1 MIEKFDS
8 IKGFLDLNEG
18 IALYEEVKRVSEN
31 NFCVEIGSYCGKS
44 TCFIG
49 QACKENKSKLIT
61 IDHHKG
67 SEEQQLGELYFDAE
81 VYDEKLGRVNT
92 LPLLEKNLAKFD
104 LEDVVKPLVMDSISA
119 SKIVENNA
127 DLIFIDG
134 SHTFESA
141 ESDYELWKN
150 KIKKGGTLAIH
161 DVYDSEDEGGQA
173 PNKIFKQSLNE
184 GFNFIKRVKSLV
196 LLQKSN
202 YQGLLFFGH
211 II

>member
-92 LPLLEKNLAKFD
+92 LPLLIKSLAKFD

-184 GFNFIKRVKSLV
+184 GFDFMKRVKSLV

-202 YQGLLFFGH
+202 
-211 II
+211 

>member
-1 MIEKFDS
+1 MIKKFDS

-161 DVYDSEDEGGQA
+161 DIYDSEDEGGQA

-184 GFNFIKRVKSLV
+184 GFNLLKRVKSLV

-202 YQGLLFFGH
+202 
-211 II
+211 

>member
-18 IALYEEVKRVSEN
+18 IALYDEVKRVSDN

-184 GFNFIKRVKSLV
+184 GFNFMKRVKSLV

-202 YQGLLFFGH
+202 
-211 II
+211 

>member
-173 PNKIFKQSLNE
+173 PNKIFKESLNE

-202 YQGLLFFGH
+202 
-211 II
+211 

>member
-18 IALYEEVKRVSEN
+18 IALYEEVKRVSKN

-184 GFNFIKRVKSLV
+184 GFNFMKRVKSLV

-202 YQGLLFFGH
+202 
-211 II
+211 

>member
-92 LPLLEKNLAKFD
+92 LPLLIKNLAKSD
-104 LEDVVKPLVMDSISA
+104 IEDVVKPLVMDSISA

-184 GFNFIKRVKSLV
+184 GFNFMKRVKSLV

-202 YQGLLFFGH
+202 
-211 II
+211 

>member
-119 SKIVENNA
+119 SKIIENNA

-161 DVYDSEDEGGQA
+161 DIYDSEDEGGQA

-184 GFNFIKRVKSLV
+184 VFNFIKRVKSLV

-202 YQGLLFFGH
+202 
-211 II
+211 

>member
-1 MIEKFDS
+1 MIKKFDS

-127 DLIFIDG
+127 DFIFIDG

-184 GFNFIKRVKSLV
+184 GFNFMKRVKSLV

-202 YQGLLFFGH
+202 
-211 II
+211 

>member
-18 IALYEEVKRVSEN
+18 IALYEEVKKVSEN

-202 YQGLLFFGH
+202 
-211 II
+211 

>member
-1 MIEKFDS
+1 MIEKFNS

-141 ESDYELWKN
+141 ESDYKLWKN

-161 DVYDSEDEGGQA
+161 DIYDSEDEGGQA
-173 PNKIFKQSLNE
+173 PNKIFKQSLKD

-202 YQGLLFFGH
+202 
-211 II
+211 

>member
-81 VYDEKLGRVNT
+81 VYDKKLGRVNT

-202 YQGLLFFGH
+202 
-211 II
+211 

>member
-1 MIEKFDS
+1 MIEKFNS

-104 LEDVVKPLVMDSISA
+104 LEDIVKPLVMDSISA

-184 GFNFIKRVKSLV
+184 GFNFMKRVKSLV

-202 YQGLLFFGH
+202 
-211 II
+211 

>member
-67 SEEQQLGELYFDAE
+67 SEEQQLGELYFDPE

-104 LEDVVKPLVMDSISA
+104 LEEVVKPLVMDSISA

-141 ESDYELWKN
+141 ESDYKLWKN

-161 DVYDSEDEGGQA
+161 DIYDSEDEGGQA

-184 GFNFIKRVKSLV
+184 GFNFMKRVKSLV

-202 YQGLLFFGH
+202 
-211 II
+211 

>member
-1 MIEKFDS
+1 MIKKFDS

-184 GFNFIKRVKSLV
+184 GFNFMKRIKSLV

-202 YQGLLFFGH
+202 
-211 II
+211 

>member
-92 LPLLEKNLAKFD
+92 LPLLIKSLAKFD

-184 GFNFIKRVKSLV
+184 GFNFMKRVKSLV

-202 YQGLLFFGH
+202 
-211 II
+211 

>member
-161 DVYDSEDEGGQA
+161 DVYDTEDEGGQA
-173 PNKIFKQSLNE
+173 PNRIFKQSLNE
-184 GFNFIKRVKSLV
+184 GFNFMKRVKSLV

-202 YQGLLFFGH
+202 
-211 II
+211 

>member
-31 NFCVEIGSYCGKS
+31 NCCVEIGSYCGKS

-104 LEDVVKPLVMDSISA
+104 LEEVVKPLVMDSISA

-150 KIKKGGTLAIH
+150 KIKRGGTLAIH

-184 GFNFIKRVKSLV
+184 GFNFMKRVKSLV

-202 YQGLLFFGH
+202 
-211 II
+211 

>member
-92 LPLLEKNLAKFD
+92 LPLLIKNLAKFD

-161 DVYDSEDEGGQA
+161 DIYDSEDEGGQA

-196 LLQKSN
+196 LLQKSD
-202 YQGLLFFGH
+202 
-211 II
+211 

>member
-1 MIEKFDS
+1 MMEKFDS

-134 SHTFESA
+134 SPTFESA

-184 GFNFIKRVKSLV
+184 GFNFMKRVKSLV

-202 YQGLLFFGH
+202 
-211 II
+211 

>member
-1 MIEKFDS
+1 MIKKFDS

-202 YQGLLFFGH
+202 
-211 II
+211 

>member
-92 LPLLEKNLAKFD
+92 LPLLKRIL
-104 LEDVVKPLVMDSISA
+104 LS
-119 SKIVENNA
+119 
-127 DLIFIDG
+127 LI
-134 SHTFESA
+134 
-141 ESDYELWKN
+141 
-150 KIKKGGTLAIH
+150 
-161 DVYDSEDEGGQA
+161 
-173 PNKIFKQSLNE
+173 
-184 GFNFIKRVKSLV
+184 
-196 LLQKSN
+196 
-202 YQGLLFFGH
+202 
-211 II
+211 

>member
-1 MIEKFDS
+1 MIKKFDS

-18 IALYEEVKRVSEN
+18 IALYEEVKRISEN

-184 GFNFIKRVKSLV
+184 GFNFMKRVKSLV
-196 LLQKSN
+196 LLKKSN
-202 YQGLLFFGH
+202 
-211 II
+211 

>member
-81 VYDEKLGRVNT
+81 VYDEKLARVNT
-92 LPLLEKNLAKFD
+92 LPLLEKNLAKFN

-119 SKIVENNA
+119 SKIIENNA

-141 ESDYELWKN
+141 ESDYKLWKN

-161 DVYDSEDEGGQA
+161 DIYDSEDEGGQA

-202 YQGLLFFGH
+202 
-211 II
+211 

>member
-184 GFNFIKRVKSLV
+184 GFNFMKRVKSLV
-196 LLQKSN
+196 LLHKSN
-202 YQGLLFFGH
+202 
-211 II
+211 

>member
-18 IALYEEVKRVSEN
+18 IALYEEVKRISEN

-161 DVYDSEDEGGQA
+161 DIYDSEDEGGQA

-202 YQGLLFFGH
+202 
-211 II
+211 

>member
-92 LPLLEKNLAKFD
+92 LPLLIKNLAKFD

-184 GFNFIKRVKSLV
+184 GFNFMKRVKSLV

-202 YQGLLFFGH
+202 
-211 II
+211 

>member
-81 VYDEKLGRVNT
+81 VYDKKLGRVNT
-92 LPLLEKNLAKFD
+92 LPLLIKNLAKFD

-184 GFNFIKRVKSLV
+184 GFNFMKRVKSLV

-202 YQGLLFFGH
+202 
-211 II
+211 

>member
-49 QACKENKSKLIT
+49 QACKENQSKLIT

-184 GFNFIKRVKSLV
+184 GFNFMKRVKSLV

-202 YQGLLFFGH
+202 
-211 II
+211 

>member
-31 NFCVEIGSYCGKS
+31 NFCLEIGSYCGKS

-92 LPLLEKNLAKFD
+92 LPLLEKNLTKFD

-184 GFNFIKRVKSLV
+184 GFNFMKRVKSLV

-202 YQGLLFFGH
+202 
-211 II
+211 

>member
-1 MIEKFDS
+1 MIKKFDS

-18 IALYEEVKRVSEN
+18 IALYEEVKRVSEK

-184 GFNFIKRVKSLV
+184 GFNFMKRVKSLV

-202 YQGLLFFGH
+202 
-211 II
+211 

>member
-161 DVYDSEDEGGQA
+161 DIYDSEDEGGQA

-184 GFNFIKRVKSLV
+184 GFNFMKRVKSLV

-202 YQGLLFFGH
+202 
-211 II
+211 

>member
-81 VYDEKLGRVNT
+81 VYDEKLGRVT

-184 GFNFIKRVKSLV
+184 GFNFMKRVKSLV

-202 YQGLLFFGH
+202 
-211 II
+211 

>member
-1 MIEKFDS
+1 MIKKFDS

-173 PNKIFKQSLNE
+173 PNKIFKKSLNE
-184 GFNFIKRVKSLV
+184 GFNFMKRVKSLV

-202 YQGLLFFGH
+202 
-211 II
+211 

>member
-104 LEDVVKPLVMDSISA
+104 LEEVVKPLVMDSISA

-173 PNKIFKQSLNE
+173 PNKIIKQSLNE
-184 GFNFIKRVKSLV
+184 GFNFMKRVKSLV

-202 YQGLLFFGH
+202 
-211 II
+211 

>member
-18 IALYEEVKRVSEN
+18 IALYDEVKRVSEN

-44 TCFIG
+44 SCFIG

-67 SEEQQLGELYFDAE
+67 SEEQQIGELYFDAE

-92 LPLLEKNLAKFD
+92 LPLLEKNLAKFN

-161 DVYDSEDEGGQA
+161 DIYDSEDEGGQA

-184 GFNFIKRVKSLV
+184 GFNFLKRVKSLV

-202 YQGLLFFGH
+202 Q
-211 II
+211 